1 MHRGSAGHLIAE
13 RMGRHALEYGEPT
26 VPHELVREIVNEVV
40 AEPDILIA
48 PGEIDF
54 LHVLGYHFAEALTF
68 DPETIVGLERKVV
81 LEIGGWLIVGKIDL
95 AWVKGDRAGVTTTRR
110 R

>member
-1 MHRGSAGHLIAE
+1 LSLRHRDRAQRDRLPA
-13 RMGRHALEYGEPT
+13 RDRLP
-26 VPHELVREIVNEVV
+26 
-40 AEPDILIA
+40 
-48 PGEIDF
+48 PG
-54 LHVLGYHFAEALTF
+54 EALTF

-81 LEIGGWLIVGKIDL
+81 LQIGGYTIVGKIDL